1 MHWKHSLLPPI
12 AALLLATPAA
22 GGTLDDLHQLIAM
35 GPDPGGKSGAGVT
48 PETTATDHPA
58 APGPQSEEPS
68 AKRDHDNGK
77 DRGRDDA
84 GSDGGEDQPTGSQG
98 SSDN

>member
-1 MHWKHSLLPPI
+1 MLWKHSLLPLI

-35 GPDPGGKSGAGVT
+35 GPDPGGKSGEGVT

-77 DRGRDDA
+77 DRVRDDA
-84 GSDGGEDQPTGSQG
+84 GSDGGEDRPTGSQG

>member
-1 MHWKHSLLPPI
+1 MHWKHSLLPLI

-22 GGTLDDLHQLIAM
+22 GGTLDDLHHLIAM

>member
-1 MHWKHSLLPPI
+1 MHWKHSLLPLI

-22 GGTLDDLHQLIAM
+22 GGTLDDLHHLIAM

-68 AKRDHDNGK
+68 AKRDHHNGK